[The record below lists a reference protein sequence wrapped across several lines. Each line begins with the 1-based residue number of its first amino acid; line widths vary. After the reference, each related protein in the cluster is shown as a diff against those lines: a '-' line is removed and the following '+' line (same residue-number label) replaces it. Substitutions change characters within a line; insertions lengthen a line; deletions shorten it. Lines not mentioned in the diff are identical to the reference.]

1 MEKHSVH
8 LISVLLF
15 SALILLGILLNLTVP
30 DKYFSEKENRILA
43 QKPKMTKVSVLDGSW
58 MKNYEEYLSDQFTGR
73 DQWIALK
80 SRIERLAGKQD
91 INGVYFGDGGY
102 LIERFTDEKVDSAQV
117 EKNILYLNE
126 FMENSAAVLGE
137 GHVRMMLIPSAS
149 EILKDKLPSFAWGY
163 DQAKVW
169 KSFAPS
175 SSFVNISEVLSS
187 HNQEYIYY
195 RTDHHWT
202 TLGAFYAYQ
211 AWAESLGIT
220 PFERTDFDEDV
231 VSKDFLGTVYSKV
244 NTGGKADDI
253 TLFHPKKNNAC
264 TLNYNFGEKTRDS
277 LYDMAQLE
285 GTDKYRVFLSDNSG
299 IIQIE
304 GSRPE
309 NEGLKLLVIKDSY
322 ANCFVPFLMEHYK
335 HVDVIDLRYYN
346 GNVNQYIV
354 TNNVTDVLVLYS
366 VMNFVKDTNIYKVR

>member
-15 SALILLGILLNLTVP
+15 TLLILMGILINLVEP
-30 DKYFSEKENRILA
+30 DRYFSEKENRILA
-43 QKPKMTKVSVLDGSW
+43 QKPKMTKATVLDGSW
-58 MKNYEEYLSDQFTGR
+58 MKNYEEYLSDQFPGR
-73 DQWIALK
+73 DQWIGLK
-80 SRIERLAGKQD
+80 SRIERLAGKKD

-102 LIERFTDEKVDSAQV
+102 LLERFTSENVDSAQV
-117 EKNILYLNE
+117 EKNIECLNE
-126 FMENSAAVLGE
+126 FIENSAEVLGE

-149 EILKDKLPSFAWGY
+149 EILKDKLPSFAWGF
-163 DQAKVW
+163 DQSKVW
-169 KSFAPS
+169 KAFAPS
-175 SSFVNISEVLSS
+175 PSFVNISEVLSS

-220 PFERTDFDEDV
+220 PFERTVFDEVV
-231 VSKDFLGTVYSKV
+231 VSKDFFGTVYSKV
-244 NTGGKADDI
+244 NTGGKADEI
-253 TLFHPKKNNAC
+253 TLFQPKKTNAC
-264 TLNYNFGEKTRDS
+264 TLNYNLGEKTRDS
-277 LYDMAQLE
+277 LYDMSQLK
-285 GTDKYRVFLSDNSG
+285 GTDKYRVFLSNNSG

-309 NEGLKLLVIKDSY
+309 EGLRLLVIKDSY

-335 HVDVIDLRYYN
+335 NVDVIDLRYYN
-346 GNVNQYIV
+346 GNVYQYMKE
-354 TNNVTDVLVLYS
+354 NHVTDVLVLYS
-366 VMNFVKDTNIYKVR
+366 VMNFVKDTNIYKLR